1 MSHPEECKCGVFHE
15 LGRASV
21 GTQDMSQDRSEIYI
35 NDRTSRHPIYGI
47 FEED

>member
-1 MSHPEECKCGVFHE
+1 MSCAAGIWGM
-15 LGRASV
+15 L
-21 GTQDMSQDRSEIYI
+21 QDRSEIYI